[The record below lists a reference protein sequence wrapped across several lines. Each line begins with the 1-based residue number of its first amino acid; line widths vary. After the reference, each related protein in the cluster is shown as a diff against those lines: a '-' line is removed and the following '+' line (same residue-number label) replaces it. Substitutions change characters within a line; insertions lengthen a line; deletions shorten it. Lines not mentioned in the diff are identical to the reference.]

1 MSFSEI
7 IISFFILS
15 GATFILI
22 SALGILKLPDVF
34 CRSHALGKG
43 MTLGIT
49 LVLIGLWVHLGLQDA
64 GVKVPLAVLF
74 QFVTI
79 PVASH
84 LIAQLAFRKQLP
96 RYKSE
101 KVEIVR
107 GKPKGKVSS
116 DKS

>member
-1 MSFSEI
+1 MSFNEI

-22 SALGILKLPDVF
+22 SALGILKLPDIF

-43 MTLGIT
+43 MTLGIS

-64 GVKVPLAVLF
+64 GVKVPLAILF

-84 LIAQLAFRKQLP
+84 LLAQLAYRKQLP
-96 RYKSE
+96 RYKAE
-101 KVEIVR
+101 KVDVIKKTPEL
-107 GKPKGKVSS
+107 KVS
-116 DKS
+116 DKG

>member
-1 MSFSEI
+1 MSITEI

-15 GATFILI
+15 GAIFILI
-22 SALGILKLPDVF
+22 SAVGIYKLPDVF

-43 MTLGIT
+43 MTLGIS
-49 LVLIGLWVHLGLQDA
+49 LVLIGLWIHLGLQDA
-64 GVKVPLAVLF
+64 GVKVPLAILF

-84 LIAQLAFRKQLP
+84 LLAQLAYRKQLP
-96 RYKSE
+96 RYKAE
-101 KVEIVR
+101 KVDVIKET
-107 GKPKGKVSS
+107 PEFKVT

>member
-1 MSFSEI
+1 MSFAEI

-15 GATFILI
+15 GAIFILI

-84 LIAQLAFRKQLP
+84 LLAQLAYRKQLP
-96 RYKSE
+96 RYKAE
-101 KVEIVR
+101 EVVVIKKTPEF
-107 GKPKGKVSS
+107 KVS
-116 DKS
+116 DKG